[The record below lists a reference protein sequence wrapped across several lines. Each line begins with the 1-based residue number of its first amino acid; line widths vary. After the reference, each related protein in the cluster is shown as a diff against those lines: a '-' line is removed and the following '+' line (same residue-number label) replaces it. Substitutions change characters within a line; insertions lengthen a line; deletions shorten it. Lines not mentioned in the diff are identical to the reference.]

1 LTEKY
6 KESLVFLFDMDYKY
20 NKEIKAMRISTK
32 GRYSL
37 EALLY
42 MALSHEEEFT
52 SAKTIAESINM
63 SDGYLEQL
71 FIPLRKAGII
81 QGARGPQGGY
91 HPVRNLAKI
100 KVGDV
105 LRSVEGPL
113 QPTECVADADVC
125 PAREVCMS
133 RHTWRELYAAITDCV
148 DSISL
153 EDLVDAY
160 YAADRIEYTI

>member
-1 LTEKY
+1 
-6 KESLVFLFDMDYKY
+6 
-20 NKEIKAMRISTK
+20 MRISTK

-42 MALSHEEEFT
+42 MALFPEGQFT
-52 SAKTIAESINM
+52 SARTIAESINM

-71 FIPLRKAGII
+71 FIPLRSAGII
-81 QGARGPQGGY
+81 QGMRGPQGGY
-91 HPVRNLAKI
+91 QPARSISEI

-105 LRSVEGPL
+105 LRSVEVCI
-113 QPTECVADADVC
+113 QPTGCANDTDLCPMRDVC
-125 PAREVCMS
+125 TS
-133 RHTWRELYAAITDCV
+133 RHTWRELYAAITDCM

-153 EDLVDAY
+153 KDLVDAY

>member
-1 LTEKY
+1 
-6 KESLVFLFDMDYKY
+6 
-20 NKEIKAMRISTK
+20 MRISTK

-42 MALSHEEEFT
+42 MALLSEGRLT

-71 FIPLRKAGII
+71 FIPLRRAGII
-81 QGARGPQGGY
+81 LGARGPQGGY
-91 HPVRNLAKI
+91 HPARSIAEI

-105 LRSVEGPL
+105 LRAVEGTL
-113 QPTECVADADVC
+113 QPTECATDTDVC
-125 PAREVCMS
+125 PSRDFCMS

-153 EDLVDAY
+153 KDLVDAY
-160 YAADRIEYTI
+160 YAPDRIEYNI

>member
-1 LTEKY
+1 
-6 KESLVFLFDMDYKY
+6 
-20 NKEIKAMRISTK
+20 MRISTK

-42 MALSHEEEFT
+42 MSLLPEGRVT
-52 SAKTIAESINM
+52 SAKTIAENINI

-71 FIPLRKAGII
+71 FITLRKSGII
-81 QGARGPQGGY
+81 QGTRGPQGGY
-91 HPVRNLAKI
+91 HLTRGKREI

-113 QPTECVADADVC
+113 QPTECVNDTDAC
-125 PAREVCMS
+125 PTRDSCMS

-148 DSISL
+148 DSITL
-153 EDLVDAY
+153 ENLVDAY
-160 YAADRIEYTI
+160 YTADSAEYII

>member
-1 LTEKY
+1 
-6 KESLVFLFDMDYKY
+6 
-20 NKEIKAMRISTK
+20 MRISTK

-42 MALSHEEEFT
+42 MALFPDGEFT
-52 SAKTIAESINM
+52 SARTIAESINM

-81 QGARGPQGGY
+81 QGVRGPQGGY
-91 HPVRNLAKI
+91 HPTRSIAQI

-105 LRSVEGPL
+105 LRAVEGTL
-113 QPTECVADADVC
+113 QPTECAVDTNIC
-125 PAREVCMS
+125 PVRDICTS
-133 RHTWRELYAAITDCV
+133 RHTWRDLYAAIIDCV

-153 EDLVDAY
+153 KDLVDAY

>member
-1 LTEKY
+1 
-6 KESLVFLFDMDYKY
+6 
-20 NKEIKAMRISTK
+20 MRISTK

-42 MALSHEEEFT
+42 MSLLPEGKLT
-52 SAKTIAESINM
+52 SAKTIAENINV

-71 FIPLRKAGII
+71 FITLRKSGII

-91 HPVRNLAKI
+91 HTARGKSEI

-105 LRSVEGPL
+105 LRSVEGTL
-113 QPTECVADADVC
+113 QPTECVIDANVC
-125 PAREVCMS
+125 PSRDFCMS

-148 DSISL
+148 DSITL
-153 EDLVDAY
+153 KDLADAY
-160 YAADRIEYTI
+160 YAVDRIEYTI